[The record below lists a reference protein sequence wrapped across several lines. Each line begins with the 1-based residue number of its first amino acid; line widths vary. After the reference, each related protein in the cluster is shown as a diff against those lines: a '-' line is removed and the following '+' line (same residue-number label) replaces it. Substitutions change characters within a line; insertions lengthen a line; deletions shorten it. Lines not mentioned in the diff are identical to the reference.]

1 MPNLQNEIAA
11 RTFYVSKKDIWKVN
25 VQKDGTR
32 KSFYSKLPGRKGQ
45 KDCAAKAA
53 AWLLSNSPLTLSDST
68 TVDDLF
74 SLYLKDKALETTD
87 TYNIANRYKNHIAPV
102 IGRMLSNMFPRKL
115 GKRLLRPVIGVPV
128 AFLAQ
133 RWLENSTFQTSTL

>member
-1 MPNLQNEIAA
+1 MPNLQNELAA

-53 AWLLSNSPLTLSDST
+53 AWLLATHRLPCLTVQPLMTS
-68 TVDDLF
+68 LF
-74 SLYLKDKALETTD
+74 ST
-87 TYNIANRYKNHIAPV
+87 
-102 IGRMLSNMFPRKL
+102 
-115 GKRLLRPVIGVPV
+115 
-128 AFLAQ
+128 
-133 RWLENSTFQTSTL
+133 